1 MTDVLRTVSAD
12 RLRLVDGAIAL
23 WVAVWFVVGAGT
35 AVSVWRLGEL
45 GTTLS
50 RSGQALDDAGDAL
63 QQLGRIPV
71 VGDRPEQLGNDVRQ
85 TAAEVTVRGRE
96 TRQELRRLSIL
107 LGLTVALLPSGL
119 VLGPYVPRRLA
130 RRQVV
135 REVERRLRTDPD
147 DPVLDRYLAEQAVLT
162 LPPAQLLDWSTG
174 PAGEQPAGRIRA
186 LADAELSRIGL
197 HR

>member
-1 MTDVLRTVSAD
+1 MSAD
-12 RLRLVDGAIAL
+12 RLRLVDGAVAL
-23 WVAVWFVVGAGT
+23 WVAVWFVMGAAT
-35 AVSVWRLGEL
+35 TVSVWRLGEL
-45 GTTLS
+45 GATLS

-63 QQLGRIPV
+63 QQLGKIPV

-85 TAAEVTVRGRE
+85 TAADITVRGQQAR
-96 TRQELRRLSIL
+96 RDMRRLAVL

-130 RRQVV
+130 RRRVV
-135 REVERRLRTDPD
+135 REVERRLRSDPD
-147 DPVLDRYLAEQAVLT
+147 DPALDRYLAEQAVLT
-162 LPPAQLLDWSTG
+162 LQPALLLDRSADPPG
-174 PAGEQPAGRIRA
+174 NGAADRVRA

>member
-1 MTDVLRTVSAD
+1 MLRTVSAD

-23 WVAVWFVVGAGT
+23 WVAVWLVMGAAT

-45 GTTLS
+45 GATLS

-63 QQLGRIPV
+63 QQLGKIPV

-85 TAAEVTVRGRE
+85 TAADITVRGQEARRE
-96 TRQELRRLSIL
+96 MRRLAVL

-119 VLGPYVPRRLA
+119 VLGPYLPRRLA
-130 RRQVV
+130 RRRVV

-147 DPVLDRYLAEQAVLT
+147 DPALDRYLAEQAVLT
-162 LPPAQLLDWSTG
+162 LPPAQLLDRSAG
-174 PAGEQPAGRIRA
+174 AAGEDSSGRVRA
-186 LADAELSRIGL
+186 LADAELGRIGL
-197 HR
+197 RR

>member
-1 MTDVLRTVSAD
+1 M
-12 RLRLVDGAIAL
+12 
-23 WVAVWFVVGAGT
+23 GAGT

-96 TRQELRRLSIL
+96 TRRELRRLSVL
-107 LGLTVALLPSGL
+107 LGLTVAFLPSGL

-130 RRQVV
+130 RRRFA
-135 REVERRLRTDPD
+135 REVERRLRSDPD
-147 DPVLDRYLAEQAVLT
+147 DPALDRYLAEQAVLT
-162 LPPAQLLDWSTG
+162 LSPAQLLAWSPG
-174 PAGEQPAGRIRA
+174 RSGEQPDGRVRA

-197 HR
+197 RR

>member
-1 MTDVLRTVSAD
+1 MSAD

-23 WVAVWFVVGAGT
+23 WVAVWFVMGAGT

-63 QQLGRIPV
+63 QQVGRIPV

-96 TRQELRRLSIL
+96 TRRELRRLSVL
-107 LGLTVALLPSGL
+107 LGLTVAFLPSGL

-130 RRQVV
+130 RRRYA
-135 REVERRLRTDPD
+135 REVERRLRSDPD
-147 DPVLDRYLAEQAVLT
+147 DAALDRYLAEQAVLT
-162 LPPAQLLDWSTG
+162 LSPAQVLAWSPTRS
-174 PAGEQPAGRIRA
+174 GEQADGRVRA
-186 LADAELSRIGL
+186 LAEAELSRIGL
-197 HR
+197 RR

>member
-1 MTDVLRTVSAD
+1 MSAD

-23 WVAVWFVVGAGT
+23 WVAVWFVMGAGT

-96 TRQELRRLSIL
+96 TRRELRRLSVL
-107 LGLTVALLPSGL
+107 LGLTVAFLPSGL

-130 RRQVV
+130 RRRFA
-135 REVERRLRTDPD
+135 REVERRLRSDPD
-147 DPVLDRYLAEQAVLT
+147 DPALDRYLAEQAMFT
-162 LPPAQLLDWSTG
+162 LSPAQLLAWSPPG
-174 PAGEQPAGRIRA
+174 SGEPPDGRVRA

-197 HR
+197 RR